1 MSHYLSFN
9 YSVSLEFLHLQY
21 QPTVMK
27 TLLTSLAILLVY
39 VSCSQSPEAI
49 KRQQQVENNLCPE
62 VIYGDSMPRLTIEG
76 QMKLYR
82 IRGVSV
88 AVIKDYKIDW
98 AKGYGWA
105 DEEEKRPVTTDTRF
119 QAASISKS
127 LNSVG
132 VMKLVQQGKIN
143 LDSDI
148 NTYLKTWKFPYDSI
162 SHNKKITVRNLLT
175 HTAGLTVHGFRG
187 YTTTDLL
194 PTIPQILNGEKPAN
208 SPAVRSQFE
217 PSLRFKYSGGG
228 TTISQL
234 IVTDVTGQRYE
245 DFMKKN
251 VLDPLGMTNSSYAQP
266 SQIDPKYLA
275 TAYYGGGGNVKGKY
289 HVYPEQAAAGLWTT
303 PTDLAKYIIETQL
316 AYEGKSSKVL
326 SPAFTQQRL
335 TFYVDSAAA
344 LGSFLVRKEGQV
356 YFTHNGGNEGFA
368 CTSFG
373 SLRGGNGV
381 VVMTNADNFAIIPE
395 IVNSVAKVY
404 GWKGFYTPT
413 FRKVLTLSADT
424 LQAYSGN
431 YLAGKDT
438 ISFSVRDNALYV
450 QQNSQPANGYKL
462 LFNTSATAWI
472 KEVPGVKI
480 GFVFDA
486 DGKVNTITID
496 ENGQKVNCPRIN

>member
-1 MSHYLSFN
+1 MKLLLFSLSLF
-9 YSVSLEFLHLQY
+9 
-21 QPTVMK
+21 
-27 TLLTSLAILLVY
+27 LVY
-39 VSCSQSPEAI
+39 TSCSQTPDAI
-49 KRQQQVENNLCPE
+49 KRQQQVVNNLSPE
-62 VIYGDSMPRLTIEG
+62 VIYGDSMPHLTIEG
-76 QMKLYR
+76 QMKLYGV
-82 IRGVSV
+82 RGVSI

-105 DEEEKRPVTTDTRF
+105 DEEEKRPVTNDTRF

-132 VMKLVQQGKIN
+132 IMKLVQQGKID
-143 LDSDI
+143 LDADI
-148 NTYLKTWKFPYDSI
+148 NTYLKTWRFPYDSV
-162 SHNKKITVRNLLT
+162 SKNKMIAVRNLLT

-187 YTTTDLL
+187 YETTDVL
-194 PTIPQILNGEKPAN
+194 PTLPQVLNGEKPAN

-217 PSLRFKYSGGG
+217 PSLRFQYSGGG

-234 IVTDVTGQRYE
+234 ILTDITGERYE
-245 DFMKKN
+245 NYMKKN

-275 TAYYGGGGNVKGKY
+275 SAYYGGGGKVKGKY

-326 SPAFTQQRL
+326 SQAMTQQRL
-335 TFYVDSAAA
+335 TFYIDSAAA
-344 LGSFLVRKEGQV
+344 LGSFLMRKEGQI

-373 SLRGGNGV
+373 SLQGGNGV

-404 GWKGFYTPT
+404 GWKAFYTPT
-413 FRKVLTLSADT
+413 FRKVLTITADT
-424 LQAYSGN
+424 LQAFAGS

-438 ISFSVRDNALYV
+438 ISFSVRDNALYA
-450 QQNSQPANGYKL
+450 QQNSQPPAGYKL
-462 LFNTSATAWI
+462 LFNTSTTAWI
-472 KEVPGVKI
+472 KEAPGVKI

-486 DGKVNTITID
+486 DGKVNTMTID
-496 ENGQKVNCPRIN
+496 EGGQKVNCPRIK